1 LHPQSFLKTFWRL
14 ELRPQVFVAM
24 SYSPRYEARYRE
36 VIEPAIRSLQI
47 DKVSLEPYRVDISK
61 SGDSILTDISDGIA
75 HCRLVLADVSSV
87 GRDAVTGDPYRN
99 ANVMYE
105 VGLAL
110 ACRQPSDVLLVRD
123 DHDRFLFDVSTVPH
137 VTIAFAEVATARQQ
151 VHDELLARLKEQTF
165 VTDARVELAIATL
178 SAEEIILLKRMRE
191 YDSSTVW
198 AREVKGIA
206 NWYAIAT
213 SRLLDKGLIRLAGEF
228 PDDKPAFMFTPLG
241 FIVHRRVNAGLRQ
254 FGAPAKPDAVQPPA
268 ASATPESDA

>member
-1 LHPQSFLKTFWRL
+1 M
-14 ELRPQVFVAM
+14 FVAM

-75 HCRLVLADVSSV
+75 HCRVVLADVSSV

-151 VHDELLARLKEQTF
+151 VHDELLARLT
-165 VTDARVELAIATL
+165 TTSNSTIPRAGIR
-178 SAEEIILLKRMRE
+178 SAGIRPMRC
-191 YDSSTVW
+191 
-198 AREVKGIA
+198 RERPWRSFA
-206 NWYAIAT
+206 MT
-213 SRLLDKGLIRLAGEF
+213 
-228 PDDKPAFMFTPLG
+228 T
-241 FIVHRRVNAGLRQ
+241 
-254 FGAPAKPDAVQPPA
+254 AKDYW
-268 ASATPESDA
+268 